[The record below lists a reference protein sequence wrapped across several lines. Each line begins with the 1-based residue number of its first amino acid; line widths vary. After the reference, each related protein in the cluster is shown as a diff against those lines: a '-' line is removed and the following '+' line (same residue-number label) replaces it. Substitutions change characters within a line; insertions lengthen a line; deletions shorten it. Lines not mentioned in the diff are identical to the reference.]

1 MSGLN
6 DFEIQ
11 TLARHKSAEVM
22 ERYSHG
28 QQAIDFISAK
38 KRLEEGM
45 SLASSDVNTDS
56 ETQLLKIPGGNG

>member
-28 QQAIDFISAK
+28 QQAIDFVSAK

-45 SLASSDVNTDS
+45 SLVSSDANIDS
-56 ETQLLKIPGGNG
+56 EMPLKVLGGNE